1 MNYIKLNNMTVLEAI
16 IEEMDRLVVKVQK
29 VQPTFGFFQLKVFL
43 SIFIKNSTD

>member
-1 MNYIKLNNMTVLEAI
+1 MTVLEAI

-43 SIFIKNSTD
+43 SIFIKNNT